1 MRRILVAI
9 AVGCGIT
16 AAAIR
21 ALHITSIDDAVNL
34 GFAMAGG
41 FAVIAVLAQMAHE
54 NRERRER

>member
-1 MRRILVAI
+1 MRRVLVALAI
-9 AVGCGIT
+9 GCGIT

-21 ALHITSIDDAVNL
+21 GLQITSVDDAINL
-34 GFAMAGG
+34 GFALAGG